1 VIVMHVIIT
10 TVEDYVSRRE
20 PHRRAHIE
28 RLTGLRAAGVV
39 VGGGPAPD
47 GRSVDLVY
55 RLPQAADLRSVIEDD
70 PYWTA
75 GAWTRY
81 SPRSFSAF
89 VEPWEQPPVV
99 LDGSRRASIVEG
111 RVAEPDMAQ
120 FALIELRGA
129 GRLAFGG
136 FFADGETFALVATGN
151 APEALGWFKDVGFWT
166 PDSLRARPL
175 LHVL

>member
-1 VIVMHVIIT
+1 VIVMHVAIT
-10 TVEDYVSRRE
+10 TVEDYVKRRE
-20 PHRRAHIE
+20 PHRRGHIE

-55 RLPQAADLRSVIEDD
+55 RLPQAAQLRTIVEED
-70 PYWTA
+70 PYWTG
-75 GAWTRY
+75 GAWTGY
-81 SPRSFSAF
+81 TPRSFAAF
-89 VEPWEQPPVV
+89 VEPWEQPPLV
-99 LDGSRRASIVEG
+99 LDGSRRATIIEG

-136 FFADGETFALVATGN
+136 FFADSETFALATSGD
-151 APEALGWFKDVGFWT
+151 ADTALGWFKETGFWA
-166 PDSLRARPL
+166 PESLRARPL